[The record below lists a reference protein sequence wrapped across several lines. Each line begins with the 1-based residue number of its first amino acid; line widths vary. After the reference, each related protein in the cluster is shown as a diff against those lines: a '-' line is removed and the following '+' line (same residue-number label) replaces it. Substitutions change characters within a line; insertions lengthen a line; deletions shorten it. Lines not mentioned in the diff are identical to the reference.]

1 MQISMT
7 LGSAIALLGSMIVLA
22 VVPSVSVMTVT
33 ARAASAGFL
42 HGVFVTLGIVA
53 GDVIYIMLA
62 IFGLALLTETLGSTA
77 YLIKYV
83 GGAYVLWL
91 GISLWR
97 STGRVTGERHEDGSS
112 LLSSFMSGLLLT
124 LADQKVVLFYLGF
137 LPAFLNLSKIT
148 GVDLAIIIAITVVSV
163 GGVKLGYAYL
173 ADRAGLLLG
182 AGASGLLNKAA
193 AGIMIA
199 AGVYLIL
206 KP

>member
-33 ARAASAGFL
+33 ARAASASFI

-62 IFGLALLTETLGSTA
+62 IFGLALLTETLGSAA

-83 GGAYVLWL
+83 GGAYLLWL

-97 STGRVTGERHEDGSS
+97 STGRVSGERYDDKSS

-137 LPAFLNLSKIT
+137 LPAFLDLSKIT
-148 GVDLAIIIAITVVSV
+148 GIDLAIIVAITIISV

-173 ADRAGLLLG
+173 AGRAGLLLG
-182 AGASGLLNKAA
+182 AGASRLLNRAA

-199 AGVYLIL
+199 AGVYLLL

>member
-1 MQISMT
+1 MT

-22 VVPSVSVMTVT
+22 VVPSLSVMTVT
-33 ARAASAGFL
+33 ARAASAGFI
-42 HGVFVTLGIVA
+42 HGAFVSLGIVA

-62 IFGLALLTETLGSTA
+62 IFGLALLTETLGNAA

-83 GGAYVLWL
+83 GGVYLLWL

-97 STGRVTGERHEDGSS
+97 STGRVTGEKHEDKSS

-137 LPAFLNLSKIT
+137 LPAFLDLSAIT
-148 GVDLAIIIAITVVSV
+148 GADLTLIIAITIIAV

-173 ADRAGLLLG
+173 ADRAGTLLG
-182 AGASGLLNKAA
+182 SGASALLNRAA

-199 AGVYLIL
+199 VGVYLLL